1 MQWYVKIKFI
11 RYKDDCTTSGS
22 GRIALHFTYI
32 YGTRCDFI
40 LINISIYFS
49 NSCRGGEGVGNI
61 NIVPTCS
68 TTDAYD
74 PDDNNPMKLQTRIN
88 IVICAGSAQ

>member
-1 MQWYVKIKFI
+1 MIVLQA
-11 RYKDDCTTSGS
+11 
-22 GRIALHFTYI
+22 ALDVLHCILHI

-74 PDDNNPMKLQTRIN
+74 IEALSSR
-88 IVICAGSAQ
+88 